1 MKITA
6 ELFMEFDKLI
16 SKHIEK
22 EQVTDSIQGTTDI
35 EGGEGGTLL
44 TDAKMYLGACKLEVC
59 NISAEIGG
67 GLRESNRNI
76 KNHRK

>member
-1 MKITA
+1 MKITT
-6 ELFMEFDKLI
+6 ELFTELDKLI
-16 SKHIEK
+16 SKHIEEK
-22 EQVTDSIQGTTDI
+22 QITDSIQGTTDI

-44 TDAKMYLGACKLEVC
+44 TDNKMYLGARKLEAC

-67 GLRESNRNI
+67 GLGESDRNI